1 MNFLKFIWSQNLCK
15 SMTSNVY
22 DNTKILKA
30 SNMLASFCT
39 THHFS
44 NTVYHCISSNFEMFV
59 NKFLNSETMRLM
71 CVVRYWNAIRDSVK
85 TMRLIRKRWG
95 FSKRSY
101 NFLRQ
106 YSSILIEYFL
116 ILNPVIYPLVDIGS
130 FLSCKG
136 NLCSI
141 GVYRSAMRVYC
152 LTSFWSC
159 VFLYDYMAC
168 YWPRSK
174 TRPETK

>member
-1 MNFLKFIWSQNLCK
+1 
-15 SMTSNVY
+15 MTSNVY

-30 SNMLASFCT
+30 SNILASFCT

-59 NKFLNSETMRLM
+59 NKFLNSEAMRLM

-130 FLSCKG
+130 FLSCKR

-141 GVYRSAMRVYC
+141 WSGVECIDLLCVC
-152 LTSFWSC
+152 IVWHLFGVVCSC
-159 VFLYDYMAC
+159 MITWLVTGLVA
-168 YWPRSK
+168 RLGLKQSNS
-174 TRPETK
+174 